1 MRALQPQTGRHV
13 KPLLPHSSAVEL
25 PSISSSEEGDKRSD
39 ADTRGDWEDKRRQS
53 ARETLP
59 SFLSRGF
66 SRQRD
71 LTRG

>member
-1 MRALQPQTGRHV
+1 MRALQPQTDRHV

-53 ARETLP
+53 ARARRSPP
-59 SFLSRGF
+59 SCLAASVGNG
-66 SRQRD
+66 
-71 LTRG
+71 T